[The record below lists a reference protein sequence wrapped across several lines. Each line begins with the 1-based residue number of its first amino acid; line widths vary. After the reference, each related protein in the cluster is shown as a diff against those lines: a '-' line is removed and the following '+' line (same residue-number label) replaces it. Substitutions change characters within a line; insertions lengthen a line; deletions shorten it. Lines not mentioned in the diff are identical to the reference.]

1 MKQKYVR
8 RAFENITKDI
18 RYTMEGA
25 SDIDF
30 TNVGNDIVVCNG
42 IEYATSEGFSFVVPF
57 FGTIDETLYNIS
69 FPNPAGDNK
78 VTLVRTYH
86 IEK

>member
-1 MKQKYVR
+1 MKKKYVR
-8 RAFENITKDI
+8 RAFENITTDI
-18 RYTMEGA
+18 RYTMNGA

-30 TNVGNDIVVCNG
+30 INVGNDLVVCNG
-42 IEYATSEGFSFVVPF
+42 IEYATGEGFSFVVAV
-57 FGTIDETLYNIS
+57 FGAIDETLYNIS
-69 FPNPAGDNK
+69 FPNPTGDNK

>member
-18 RYTMEGA
+18 RYTMDGA

-30 TNVGNDIVVCNG
+30 INVGDDIVICNSV
-42 IEYATSEGFSFVVPF
+42 EYKTGEGFSFVVPV
-57 FGTIDETLYNIS
+57 FGAIDETLYNIS
-69 FPNPAGDNK
+69 FPNPGGDSK
-78 VTLVRTYH
+78 VTIVKTYH